1 MKMVKRFLFSSAAL
15 LIASCIPFSN
25 PAFAS
30 GSADNGNTVVINS
43 GHKGAIFAME
53 YDGNTHMLFTGGED
67 GRVRA
72 WDLASRRLVRS
83 LRIGHDAVSM
93 LAVHPA
99 LPQFAVVKTEGQKA
113 RFLAVWDWR
122 EGKELFSVP
131 LPDEPLFLRY
141 SAAAGY
147 IVVGLSRWDSLK
159 IYGSAD
165 GSPFRFHPEGF
176 GIVSFAEISRT
187 EKTIMTY
194 QPGGRIAYWDMGTGG
209 LIKELKG
216 VPQLSKPEITRDRS
230 CLLGVAGKEVLLV
243 DLVSGAV
250 RTRIPAAEAISADI
264 STIGDEIAW
273 ISGTGG
279 SGVSIM
285 TLTNDPPTVR
295 SVSALS
301 ASLLRYAGGELFVS
315 GAGGEIHSI
324 AEGEDIRLLGKN
336 ELANVS
342 GMAFGRHGLALAN
355 DRWIW
360 FFKADDAQGK
370 PAAQQPV
377 IVGNPLAAPSGL
389 AFVDDGRLLVWSK
402 SSDKGAYGI
411 LDTATGS
418 FEPGFSGFTGPLLQA
433 IVQDDRLLTLEKGGM
448 VRIVDLATGVLRFSV
463 WSPGAVRICPVSQT
477 RLVAGRSVSGR
488 NEGSIMFIDTA
499 TGETVA
505 IRGRSVYTY
514 EFAFDA
520 SAKTLYSL
528 GVDAEGET
536 NLLALS
542 GAEWG
547 NELRIAGYAG
557 EDLSASLALDAAK
570 GTLYSSLGFE
580 GITVLEKSNL
590 FSLPSTIDT
599 PRQIAVNAGLLAALN
614 EDSSVSIKDL
624 AAGGQSF
631 GIYVFD
637 NGGWCIVFPGGTY
650 AVSDS
655 VAGLVTV
662 YQKGEPILDDI
673 YRVTLNE
680 GP

>member
-1 MKMVKRFLFSSAAL
+1 MKMVKRFLCSSAAL
-15 LIASCIPFSN
+15 LIASCITFPI
-25 PAFAS
+25 PMFAS
-30 GSADNGNTVVINS
+30 GSTDDGSTVVINS
-43 GHKGAIFAME
+43 GHTGAILAME
-53 YDGNTHMLFTGGED
+53 YDENTHMLFTGGED

-113 RFLAVWDWR
+113 RFLSVWDWR
-122 EGKELFSVP
+122 EGEELFSVP
-131 LPDEPLFLRY
+131 LEDEPLFLRY
-141 SAAAGY
+141 SAGASY
-147 IVVGLSRWDSLK
+147 IAVGLSRWDSLK
-159 IYGSAD
+159 IFSSAD

-176 GIVSFAEISRT
+176 GIVSHAEISRT

-194 QPGGRIAYWDMGTGG
+194 QPGGRIAYWDMGTGN
-209 LIKELKG
+209 LIKEIKG
-216 VPQLSKPEITRDRS
+216 APQLSKPGITRDRS
-230 CLLGVAGKEVLLV
+230 CLLGIAGKEVILV
-243 DLVSGAV
+243 DLVSGAI
-250 RTRIPAAEAISADI
+250 RTRIPAAFAISADI
-264 STIGDEIAW
+264 SAIGEEIAW
-273 ISGTGG
+273 ISGAGG

-285 TLTNDPPTVR
+285 SLAGDSSPVR
-295 SVSALS
+295 SVFAPS

-315 GAGGEIHSI
+315 GTGGEIHSI
-324 AEGEDIRLLGKN
+324 AEGEELRLLGKN

-342 GMAFGRHGLALAN
+342 GMAFGRHGLALA
-355 DRWIW
+355 DDSWIW
-360 FFKADDAQGK
+360 FFKSDEAQGK
-370 PAAQQPV
+370 PAARQPV
-377 IVGNPLAAPSGL
+377 MVGNPLAAPSGL

-411 LDTATGS
+411 LNTATGS
-418 FEPGFSGFTGPLLQA
+418 FVPGFSGFTGPLLQA
-433 IVQDDRLLTLEKGGM
+433 IVQDGRLLTLEKGGM
-448 VRIVDLATGVLRFSV
+448 VRIVDLATGALRFSV
-463 WSPGAVRICPVSQT
+463 WSPGAVRICPVSPT
-477 RLVAGRSVSGR
+477 RLVAGRSVSGM
-488 NEGSIMFIDTA
+488 NEGSIMTIDTA

-505 IRGRSVYTY
+505 VRGRSVYTY
-514 EFAFDA
+514 EFAFDE
-520 SAKTLYSL
+520 SSRTLYSL
-528 GVDAEGET
+528 GVDAEGGT

-547 NELRIAGYAG
+547 KEARIAGYAG
-557 EDLSASLALDAAK
+557 EDLSASLALDTER

-580 GITVLEKSNL
+580 GITVFEKSAL
-590 FSLPSTIDT
+590 SSLPSTIDT

-624 AAGGQSF
+624 AASGRSF
-631 GIYVFD
+631 GIYAFD

-655 VAGLVTV
+655 AAGLVTV

-680 GP
+680 SP